1 MQVPLGQPGIMIQR
15 GGQNSK
21 LVQMEEVQQQVPLSN
36 QIQVQ
41 QRDLCVTSLWVP
53 LLLCT
58 TLTVLHTVGTI
69 RVQVLLPQN
78 VNLYFLKPVIFALSS
93 VQSLSRVRLFATP

>member
-1 MQVPLGQPGIMIQR
+1 MQVPLGQPGIVIQR

-41 QRDLCVTSLWVP
+41 QRDLCVTSLCVP
-53 LLLCT
+53 LVPCT
-58 TLTVLHTVGTI
+58 TLAVSHAAGST
-69 RVQVLLPQN
+69 RVRRVLLPQN
-78 VNLYFLKPVIFALSS
+78 VHLYFLQSVIFALG
-93 VQSLSRVRLFATP
+93 